1 MADGRKWC
9 LRGIFLCLI
18 CIGSIIPMKRV
29 SALVRVTT
37 NQDLRQVMGRE
48 GAERVEIQADVSI
61 DGPVTIRGE
70 KQIDGR
76 GHRLVRSTKKGKIYG
91 GSLFV
96 LQSGR
101 CEWKDV
107 TISGGGKSKAV
118 LGKVFGKLIEVRQGT
133 LVLEKGCVLCD
144 NINDRLAV
152 DGGGA
157 LRIGSGG
164 SCLMKAGLIRGNQT
178 RSKGAGVE
186 VAEGGCFTMLGG
198 SVQDNR
204 VIGAGVIEGFD
215 GRGGAIYSRG
225 TLVIKGGSIKRN
237 TAKAYVVESIQY
249 GGAGSAVYAEAGSR
263 MEMSG
268 GVLERNRDD
277 RDCPVWM
284 CGKLTL
290 SGKPVLERIYLER
303 SVVIRSDNSFRPMD
317 SVMIEPQVYASGVCI
332 AEGKKAPFVL
342 AKKKGYVLV
351 RKGTKTL
358 IVKKKKKASYVAPPR
373 NSNRKKDREKKRRKR
388 DVGKAKIRPV
398 IRCKESEFLFYE
410 GEEVDQ
416 DVLLTGVSASD
427 PEEGNLTNKIR
438 ILRPEKLCTNRTKKG
453 EIVYEVENEKGICTR
468 KKVSYRIR
476 KNHPP
481 VVRTAPRFLFLHE
494 VNQYTI
500 QQWKERL
507 LEGCALMDDC
517 ENRQELEKTTIVE
530 FNDIQNIGAGYRE
543 IRLTVQDQSGH
554 RFYMKKGEKKRYG
567 TGNKVTVKIPVTL
580 IDCSEPGTEDGGH
593 MRFTEPDIQEG
604 MKEEWFF
611 PSDVIRK
618 IQNFMDTRTD
628 PFSAETNQEFLRL
641 YGKCKR

>member
-1 MADGRKWC
+1 
-9 LRGIFLCLI
+9 
-18 CIGSIIPMKRV
+18 
-29 SALVRVTT
+29 
-37 NQDLRQVMGRE
+37 
-48 GAERVEIQADVSI
+48 
-61 DGPVTIRGE
+61 
-70 KQIDGR
+70 
-76 GHRLVRSTKKGKIYG
+76 
-91 GSLFV
+91 
-96 LQSGR
+96 
-101 CEWKDV
+101 
-107 TISGGGKSKAV
+107 
-118 LGKVFGKLIEVRQGT
+118 
-133 LVLEKGCVLCD
+133 
-144 NINDRLAV
+144 
-152 DGGGA
+152 
-157 LRIGSGG
+157 
-164 SCLMKAGLIRGNQT
+164 
-178 RSKGAGVE
+178 
-186 VAEGGCFTMLGG
+186 
-198 SVQDNR
+198 
-204 VIGAGVIEGFD
+204 
-215 GRGGAIYSRG
+215 
-225 TLVIKGGSIKRN
+225 
-237 TAKAYVVESIQY
+237 
-249 GGAGSAVYAEAGSR
+249 
-263 MEMSG
+263 
-268 GVLERNRDD
+268 
-277 RDCPVWM
+277 
-284 CGKLTL
+284 
-290 SGKPVLERIYLER
+290 
-303 SVVIRSDNSFRPMD
+303 
-317 SVMIEPQVYASGVCI
+317 MIEPQVYASGVCI

-358 IVKKKKKASYVAPPR
+358 IVKKKKKASYVSPPR